1 VLAGLYRPHF
11 PELKGFCPTEF
22 VTPDPKTFFTW
33 VSLAAHA
40 RLCTF
45 AASNEPEMHSG
56 EAVFVELRLSLFGVK
71 RSIDLSFLARFRN
84 TWVVL
89 AASVLVIPLTLWLLA
104 PAAVPDLAHGNVA
117 GAQALATGWAKGEM
131 IVLVRHV
138 ERCDHSKAA
147 CLSGNDGI
155 TDRSRSVAV
164 AVGARFE
171 QLGLNNADIYNSP
184 SMRTVQTA
192 GYMFNH
198 AASGDDWLINCRGRM
213 LQDALAHKIPG
224 RNLILVTH
232 SECMAQIEKDLN
244 VPTSSAGYGSSLFVS
259 AASPAAPKMLGFIEA
274 SDWRTVN
281 TR

>member
-1 VLAGLYRPHF
+1 
-11 PELKGFCPTEF
+11 
-22 VTPDPKTFFTW
+22 
-33 VSLAAHA
+33 
-40 RLCTF
+40 
-45 AASNEPEMHSG
+45 M
-56 EAVFVELRLSLFGVK
+56 ELRLSLFGVK
-71 RSIDLSFLARFRN
+71 RSIDLSGLARFRN

-89 AASVLVIPLTLWLLA
+89 AASLLVIPLTLWLLA

-117 GAQALATGWAKGEM
+117 GAQSLAAGWARGEM

-164 AVGARFE
+164 AVGAQFE
-171 QLGLNNADIYNSP
+171 QLGLDNADFYNSP
-184 SMRTVQTA
+184 VVRTVQTA
-192 GYMFNH
+192 GYMFNR
-198 AASGDDWLINCRGRM
+198 AASGEDWLINCKGRM
-213 LQDALAHKIPG
+213 LQDALAHKVPG

-232 SECMAQIEKDLN
+232 SECMAQIEKDLK
-244 VPTSSAGYGSSLFVS
+244 VPASDLGYGSSLFVS

-274 SDWRTVN
+274 SDWRTVT

>member
-1 VLAGLYRPHF
+1 
-11 PELKGFCPTEF
+11 
-22 VTPDPKTFFTW
+22 
-33 VSLAAHA
+33 
-40 RLCTF
+40 
-45 AASNEPEMHSG
+45 M
-56 EAVFVELRLSLFGVK
+56 ELRLSLFGAK
-71 RSIDLSFLARFRN
+71 RSIDLSALARFRN

-89 AASVLVIPLTLWLLA
+89 AASILVIPLTLWLLA
-104 PAAVPDLAHGNVA
+104 PTAVPDLAHGNVA
-117 GAQALATGWAKGEM
+117 GAQALAAGWARGEM

-138 ERCDHSKAA
+138 ERCDHSRAA

-198 AASGDDWLINCRGRM
+198 ASSGEDWLINCRGRM

-232 SECMAQIEKDLN
+232 SECMAQIEKDLD
-244 VPTSSAGYGSSLFVS
+244 VPTSNTGYGSSLFVS
-259 AASPAAPKMLGFIEA
+259 AAVPAAPKTLGFIEA
-274 SDWRTVN
+274 SDWRRVSS
-281 TR
+281 R